1 MGQTHRYVQR
11 MAIVL
16 ALIVIAPVTRASD
29 VVHKWKDLR
38 FAPISEMSGI
48 ARSRGFDDVYWI
60 HNDSGDSARLF
71 AVNGDG
77 VVIFPS
83 FLRRNYYGT
92 DTEEGK
98 QPWPGLAVEVAANVD
113 WEDIA
118 VDEEMIYIAEMGNN
132 GNARRDLGVYVIP
145 EPNPRAVGRTRAL
158 KFVPV
163 RYPEQNSF
171 PAEQWHY
178 DVEGMFVFQGK
189 LYFLTKHRQPGKM
202 SSWEAGTRLYRLD
215 SMKTD
220 EFNLVT
226 RIDSHEKVSV
236 VTGADL
242 SPDGEHLAILCYTQL
257 WVFERPVS
265 GDAWLST
272 PSRMISLRLEQTKQ
286 AEAVT
291 WQDDTTIIIGN
302 EESELFRINLED
314 MPD

>member
-1 MGQTHRYVQR
+1 MERTHRYVQR
-11 MAIVL
+11 LTVIMVLMGMAPG
-16 ALIVIAPVTRASD
+16 AAASEL
-29 VVHKWKDLR
+29 VHKEKDLA
-38 FAPISEMSGI
+38 FAPIAEMSGI
-48 ARSRGFDDVYWI
+48 SKSRRFDDVYWI

-71 AVNGDG
+71 AINGNG
-77 VVIFPS
+77 EVIFPS
-83 FLRRNYYGT
+83 FLSQNYHGT
-92 DTEEGK
+92 DTEDGK
-98 QPWPGLAVEVAANVD
+98 QPWPGLAVEVAANID

-118 VDEEMIYIAEMGNN
+118 VDEEMIYVAEMGNN

-145 EPNPRAVGRTRAL
+145 EPNPRAVAHTRAL

-163 RYPEQNSF
+163 RYPEQKSF

-178 DVEGMFVFQGK
+178 DVEGMFVFQEK
-189 LYFLTKHRQPGKM
+189 LYFLTKHRQRGKA
-202 SSWEAGTRLYRLD
+202 SGWEAGTKLYRLD

-220 EFNLVT
+220 EFNVLT
-226 RIDSHEKVSV
+226 RVDTHDQISL

-242 SPDGEHLAILCYTQL
+242 SPDGEHLVVLCYTQL

-265 GDAWLST
+265 GDAWLSA

-291 WQDDTTIIIGN
+291 WRDNRTIIIGN
-302 EESELFRINLED
+302 EESELFRVDLED